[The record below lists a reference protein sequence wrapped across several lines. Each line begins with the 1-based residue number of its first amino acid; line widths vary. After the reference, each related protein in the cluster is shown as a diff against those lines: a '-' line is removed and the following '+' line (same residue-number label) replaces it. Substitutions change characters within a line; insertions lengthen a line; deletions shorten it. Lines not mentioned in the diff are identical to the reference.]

1 MEVSSLQHGTSAKK
15 MNTTTAGKR
24 SLLASDHQL
33 HLSSPLLPLLFSG
46 QLHHNKDLLIN
57 KEKCTLKNLNHKKRC
72 IQALSVNL
80 YPKTGR
86 IRRLGELVRN
96 PSPAQTTT
104 KF

>member
-33 HLSSPLLPLLFSG
+33 HLSSPLPLLFSG